1 MKLQPAL
8 TRDPAPYMWEVAVT
22 MAAKPKFRFSPQCEA
37 GLKEQFK
44 SGLEVYKVGLYE
56 FRERIKEAETNIE
69 KLVPMIMAKKSPAI
83 LRRIF
88 FTIEHVCCPVCV
100 KAVSRTLAL
109 C

>member
-1 MKLQPAL
+1 
-8 TRDPAPYMWEVAVT
+8 MWEVPVT
-22 MAAKPKFRFSPQCEA
+22 MAAKPKFRFSPRWEA
-37 GLKEQFK
+37 GLKEQLK

-69 KLVPMIMAKKSPAI
+69 KFGPNDHRRRNRAAI
-83 LRRIF
+83 LRRSF
-88 FTIEHVCCPVCV
+88 FTIEHVCCAVCA